1 MIHLQTIL
9 PIIYGLSTQ
18 DVINIA
24 QILAGF
30 AAAIALII
38 TYFTFRNFGK
48 SEETK
53 LAESVFKDIRTL
65 EGEKYNLPAPQP
77 IHEDKYKDWASL
89 FFNTLEWLSFL
100 INTNKINDS
109 QIIGFFKP
117 AIVGWYD
124 IIFLDKYYI
133 TEDQVNNEKEYKEFK
148 KLIKELKSGRFR
160 SL

>member
-1 MIHLQTIL
+1 MIHFQTIL

-18 DVINIA
+18 DLINIA

-38 TYFTFRNFGK
+38 TYFTFRSFGK
-48 SEETK
+48 SEET
-53 LAESVFKDIRTL
+53 
-65 EGEKYNLPAPQP
+65 YNLPAPQP

-124 IIFLDKYYI
+124 IIFLDRYYI